1 MNQEGKME
9 QTRIKVGI
17 LPNQFLKSDGTFNKN
32 EAMKLS
38 GKIAGV
44 CYDKEGF
51 IHLLNEPEDKTRRR
65 IDRTLNNGHHS
76 VYDHISI
83 SLNLQNLPKV
93 LAMVLNNEHQYTTSE
108 KSARYTPVIRQKGSN
123 ITEDE
128 ERLYNKWMD
137 ILKVKIKAQYKD
149 VYSDAKIQ
157 KLAQENA
164 RYFVTVFMP
173 TQMIYSTSFRQINYI
188 ASWMQKYIENADM
201 SNAFSIKLV
210 SSMQELLKELA
221 EVNVLEEGLMRN
233 EKGRSLSLFGKD
245 LDKKE
250 EYFGNV
256 YSTQYK
262 GSLAELAQAHRHR
275 TIDYQMEILDEKEY
289 FIPPIIADDK
299 LLVEEWLRDMQK
311 VRDITPQG
319 ELVKISEIGK
329 YDDFILKCKE
339 RLCSEAQLEIMLQ
352 TKKTLLKYKKA
363 LEESNNP
370 LALDI
375 EKYSHGARCT
385 FPDFTCL
392 SDCKFKEGKILTRKI

>member
-1 MNQEGKME
+1 ME

-17 LPNQFLKSDGTFNKN
+17 LPNQFLKSDGTFNKD

-83 SLNLQNLPKV
+83 SFNLQNLPKV
-93 LAMVLNNEHQYTTSE
+93 LAMILNNEHQYTTSE
-108 KSARYTPVIRQKGSN
+108 KSARYTPVVRQEGSS

-128 ERLYNKWMD
+128 ERLYDKWMN
-137 ILKVKIKAQYKD
+137 ILKVKIKAQYGD

-262 GSLAELAQAHRHR
+262 GSLAELA
-275 TIDYQMEILDEKEY
+275 
-289 FIPPIIADDK
+289 
-299 LLVEEWLRDMQK
+299 
-311 VRDITPQG
+311 
-319 ELVKISEIGK
+319 
-329 YDDFILKCKE
+329 
-339 RLCSEAQLEIMLQ
+339 
-352 TKKTLLKYKKA
+352 
-363 LEESNNP
+363 
-370 LALDI
+370 
-375 EKYSHGARCT
+375 
-385 FPDFTCL
+385 
-392 SDCKFKEGKILTRKI
+392 